1 MKQFIIWP
9 LDYSGGI
16 SFFGANILF
25 NPFDMEICSGAVTYM
40 KIQDSSANQ
49 WVTVKT
55 DACNPGHN

>member
-40 KIQDSSANQ
+40 KIQDLKPERRGS
-49 WVTVKT
+49 KF
-55 DACNPGHN
+55 CYPLM